1 MHFKNH
7 LMYRSSKTCLRK
19 SSVTFQIISNLD
31 RGIKKKH
38 PYKWFIYLKPTKVLI
53 LEEMASWSVSCP
65 VFTSIDYMEIAGKG
79 NKEKGVF
86 ISSSNGTF
94 SVEAPGW
101 SF

>member
-1 MHFKNH
+1 
-7 LMYRSSKTCLRK
+7 
-19 SSVTFQIISNLD
+19 
-31 RGIKKKH
+31 
-38 PYKWFIYLKPTKVLI
+38 
-53 LEEMASWSVSCP
+53 MASWSVSCP
-65 VFTSIDYMEIAGKG
+65 VFTSTDYMEIAGKG